1 MLVKLLALPKQ
12 FLVFLLILGYGQRVI
27 SQQFVQ
33 LFQVNLFFVL
43 VGCLDL
49 RDVAEQLGAS
59 DVR

>member
-43 VGCLDL
+43 VRCLDL